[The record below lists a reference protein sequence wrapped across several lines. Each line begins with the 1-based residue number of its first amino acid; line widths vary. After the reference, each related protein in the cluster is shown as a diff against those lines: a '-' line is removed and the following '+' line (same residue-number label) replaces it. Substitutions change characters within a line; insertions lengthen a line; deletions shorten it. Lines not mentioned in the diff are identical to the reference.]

1 MVTSPLSEIA
11 LFGPEGRRISIL
23 LVDDDEDM
31 AELSAT
37 FLKRELADA
46 ETTVR
51 TDPEAALG
59 ELREAEYD
67 CVVSDFDMPGTD
79 GLELLEEIRDEGM
92 EVPFVLFTGKGSEEI
107 ASRAISA
114 GVDEYLQKG
123 GPEEYPVLANKVENL
138 VEKHRAEAQVRR
150 GFQAIESAEEG
161 IGIIDEDGVYQYMN
175 EAYAGVYDRDRA
187 ELIGEHW
194 EVLYPPEETRR
205 FNDEILPRLESE
217 GTWRGRS
224 TGVAEDGRPVPE
236 RLVLTQ
242 MDDGGHVCIVQE
254 LDREDELEAE
264 LALKTDALD
273 AAELGVVITDPT
285 REDNPVVYVNDW
297 FEEMTGYDE
306 SAVLGRNCRF
316 LQGPETDPE
325 TVAEIRAAVD
335 AGEPVSTEIRNYD
348 ADGELFWNLLNVFP
362 IRDDTGE
369 VTNFVGF
376 QNDVTE
382 RKRREQRLH
391 ASTARLEA
399 LFENSPDMIVIHD
412 AEGVVRDVNRRFCE
426 EVGYDE
432 GELVGMRVW
441 DLDPTVDPEHARS
454 FWADLPTNTP
464 RRFEGELKRSDDT
477 TFPIEI
483 HLIRLDLDGEDRFVA
498 IDRDISERTARE
510 RELVDRNE
518 RLDRF
523 TSVVSHDLRG
533 PLAVARGNLSLVA
546 EETDSE
552 HVAAVENALDRM
564 DALTDDLLT
573 LAREGEDAMTVEPI
587 RLGELVGACWGTVST
602 GDATLAVESDAVV
615 EADRDQLRQL
625 LENLI
630 RNAVEHVGEEVTVS
644 VGRTDG
650 GFYVADD
657 GPGIPPAERDT
668 VFEAGYSTADGGT
681 GFGLNIVEQIADA
694 HGWRVR
700 VDESGAGGARFEFAG
715 VDVREP

>member
-1 MVTSPLSEIA
+1 MVTSPLSEITPFTA
-11 LFGPEGRRISIL
+11 PDRRISVL

-37 FLKRELADA
+37 FLERELSDA
-46 ETTVR
+46 ETT
-51 TDPEAALG
+51 TLTSPEDALR
-59 ELREAEYD
+59 ELRDAEYD

-79 GLELLEEIRDEGM
+79 GLELLEGIRGEGI
-92 EVPFVLFTGKGSEEI
+92 ETPFVLFTGKGSEEI

-138 VEKHRAEAQVRR
+138 VEKHRAETQVRR

-175 EAYAGVYDRDRA
+175 DAYAGVYDRDRA

-205 FNDEILPRLESE
+205 FTDEILPRLESE

-224 TGVAEDGRPVPE
+224 TGVAADGRPVPE

-285 REDNPVVYVNDW
+285 REDNPVVYVNDR

-306 SAVLGRNCRF
+306 SEVVGRNCRF
-316 LQGPETDPE
+316 LQGAETDPE

-335 AGEPVSTEIRNYD
+335 AGEPISTEIRNYD
-348 ADGELFWNLLNVFP
+348 ADGELFWNQLNVFP
-362 IRDDTGE
+362 IHDENGE
-369 VTNFVGF
+369 VTEFVGF
-376 QNDVTE
+376 QRDVTE
-382 RKRREQRLH
+382 RKRREERLR

-399 LFENSPDMIVIHD
+399 LFENSPDMMVIHD
-412 AEGVVRDVNRRFCE
+412 AEGVVRDANRRFRE
-426 EVGYDE
+426 ELGYDE
-432 GELVGMRVW
+432 EELVGMRVW
-441 DLDPTVDPEHARS
+441 ELDPTVDPEHARS
-454 FWADLPTNTP
+454 FWADLPSNTP
-464 RRFEGELKRSDDT
+464 RRFEGELKRGDGT
-477 TFPIEI
+477 TFPIEV

-498 IDRDISERTARE
+498 IDRDITERTARE

-523 TSVVSHDLRG
+523 TSVVSHDLRN
-533 PLAVARGNLSLVA
+533 PLAVAQGHLSLLA
-546 EETDSE
+546 EETESE
-552 HVAAVENALDRM
+552 HVDRIGTALDRM

-573 LAREGEDAMTVEPI
+573 LAREGEEAMDLEPI
-587 RLGELVGACWGTVST
+587 RLGELVRACWETVAT
-602 GDATLAVESDAVV
+602 ADASLSVGADAVV
-615 EADRDQLRQL
+615 EADRDQTRQL
-625 LENLI
+625 VENLI
-630 RNAVEHVGEEVTVS
+630 RNAIEHAGEDVTVS
-644 VGRTDG
+644 VGRTDE

-657 GPGIPPAERDT
+657 GPGIPADERDT
-668 VFEAGYSTADGGT
+668 VFEAGYSTADEGT

-700 VDESGAGGARFEFAG
+700 VGESRTGGARFEFAG
-715 VDVREP
+715 VDVRDP